1 MQFTDAGFQESKMK
15 KGYHYTESGLT
26 NVWLANGFTVRK
38 TKYGE
43 GVSIRDADG
52 LHRALARALAD
63 RPRLTG
69 TEVRYLRKE
78 MGLSQRGLGE
88 LLGVTDQAV
97 ALWERKGR
105 LPKTADR
112 LLRLIYVEHD
122 KGNAPIRA
130 TIQRINEMDSKKN
143 ERIIAEE
150 AKGGWTTRLAA

>member
-1 MQFTDAGFQESKMK
+1 MK

-43 GVSIRDADG
+43 GVSIHDVDG
-52 LHRALARALAD
+52 LHRALAQAMANK
-63 RPRLTG
+63 PHLTG
-69 TEVRYLRKE
+69 AEVRFLRKE

-97 ALWERKGR
+97 ALWEKKGR

-122 KGNAPIRA
+122 KGSAPIRS
-130 TIQRINEMDSKKN
+130 TIQRINDMDSQDY
-143 ERIIAEE
+143 EQIIAEE
-150 AKGGWTTRLAA
+150 AKGGWRTRMAA

>member
-1 MQFTDAGFQESKMK
+1 MK
-15 KGYHYTESGLT
+15 KRYRYTESGLP
-26 NVWLANGFTVRK
+26 NVWLANGFTIRK
-38 TKYGE
+38 TKYGK
-43 GVSIRDADG
+43 GVSISDVDG
-52 LHRALARALAD
+52 LHRALAQALANK
-63 RPRLTG
+63 PRLTG
-69 TEVRYLRKE
+69 TEVRFLRKE

-122 KGNAPIRA
+122 KGNAPIRT
-130 TIQRINEMDSKKN
+130 TIQRINDMDSQEN
-143 ERIIAEE
+143 EKIIAEE

>member
-1 MQFTDAGFQESKMK
+1 MK
-15 KGYHYTESGLT
+15 KEYRYTESGLT
-26 NVWLANGFTVRK
+26 NVWLANGFTLRK
-38 TKYGE
+38 TKYGG
-43 GVSIRDADG
+43 GVSIHDVDG
-52 LHRALARALAD
+52 LHRALAQALANKS
-63 RPRLTG
+63 RLTG
-69 TEVRYLRKE
+69 TEVRFLRKE

-130 TIQRINEMDSKKN
+130 TIQRINDMDSQDQKQ
-143 ERIIAEE
+143 IIAEE
-150 AKGGWTTRLAA
+150 AKGGWRTRLAA

>member
-1 MQFTDAGFQESKMK
+1 MK

-26 NVWLANGFTVRK
+26 NVWLANGYTLRK
-38 TKYGE
+38 TKYGD
-43 GVSIRDADG
+43 GVSIHDSDG
-52 LHRALARALAD
+52 LHRALARALSNK
-63 RPRLTG
+63 PRLTG
-69 TEVRYLRKE
+69 TEVRFLRKE

-122 KGNAPIRA
+122 RGNAPIRS
-130 TIQRINEMDSKKN
+130 TIQRINDMDAQDR
-143 ERIIAEE
+143 EQIIAET
-150 AKGGWTTRLAA
+150 ARGGWKTRLAA

>member
-1 MQFTDAGFQESKMK
+1 MK

-26 NVWLANGFTVRK
+26 NVWLANGYTLRK

-43 GVSIRDADG
+43 GVSIQDSDG
-52 LHRALARALAD
+52 LHRALARALSNK
-63 RPRLTG
+63 PRLTG
-69 TEVRYLRKE
+69 TEVRFLRKE

-88 LLGVTDQAV
+88 LLGVSDQAV

-122 KGNAPIRA
+122 RGNAPIRT
-130 TIQRINEMDSKKN
+130 TIQRINDMDSQDH
-143 ERIIAEE
+143 EQIIAET
-150 AKGGWTTRLAA
+150 ARGGWKTRLAA